1 MDYLHPRKFPVL
13 GRALTWV
20 LRATTVG
27 VLVGVYQFN
36 TNDIGTPP
44 SSPHARIWPALSVF
58 APLGWKGQGLTRSNN
73 AHIYRSYRT
82 NRQGMACLNST
93 RRDEGHCATGPPDAT
108 HRVPGVVR
116 MAAIYGSFLPVFPL
130 SNSSYMNAHSHHP
143 RYLLVIKRGGAPCAA
158 RAHEPSP
165 RDSFE
170 PNIPTRS

>member
-36 TNDIGTPP
+36 TNDIGAPP
-44 SSPHARIWPALSVF
+44 SFPHTRIWPALSGF
-58 APLGWKGQGLTRSNN
+58 ALLGRRGLTRSNN
-73 AHIYRSYRT
+73 VHIYRSYGT
-82 NRQGMACLNST
+82 YRQGMACLNST
-93 RRDEGHCATGPPDAT
+93 RRDKGYCATGPPDAT
-108 HRVPGVVR
+108 HQVLGVVR
-116 MAAIYGSFLPVFPL
+116 MAAINGSFPPVFPL